1 MPISESMKKQE
12 NKFYKD
18 YYSQLNGATIVKFLG
33 MHKSEFDFGSGFP
46 QFKVKL
52 KSGEEIMIE
61 VSQDQEGNGGG
72 FLFGLSA

>member
-18 YYSQLNGATIVKFLG
+18 YYSQLEGATIVKFLG
-33 MHKSEFDFGSGFP
+33 MKEEQYAHGAFP

-52 KSGEEIMIE
+52 KSGEEIMVE
-61 VSQDQEGNGGG
+61 VSKDQEGNGGG

>member
-12 NKFYKD
+12 NKFYRD

-33 MHKSEFDFGSGFP
+33 MKEEFASNAFP

-52 KSGEEIMIE
+52 KSGEEIMVE